1 MNYSDYIRAY
11 AQSAANA
18 ARSFAGLLSRFFQH
32 LTASERTGFY
42 IYILTAFVV
51 AALLSSCTP
60 ETYVEDL
67 EPECVR
73 PVVDVQGIPSVFED
87 FEQNT
92 EYTMSVICEGEDMG
106 LLSIVFE
113 EDGTCVVC
121 SVPEQGEFGWC
132 AVYTFAQY
140 DETLRVFYQGAPWMD
155 LQNTAPGLLTGT
167 NLVTGCAVVVS

>member
-18 ARSFAGLLSRFFQH
+18 ARSFAGLLGRFFQH

-67 EPECVR
+67 EPET
-73 PVVDVQGIPSVFED
+73 VDVVIQAGPSVFED

-92 EYTMSVICEGEDMG
+92 EYDLNTYCEGEAPT
-106 LLSIVFE
+106 LSKVTFE

-121 SVPEQGEFGWC
+121 TVPAPGEFGTCW
-132 AVYTFAQY
+132 VYTFTEQDGVLFVY
-140 DETLRVFYQGAPWMD
+140 DGRDVIMS
-155 LQNTAPGLLTGT
+155 LQNTSPGLLTGA
-167 NLVTGCAVVVS
+167 NFATGCAVVIR